1 MRQARL
7 ARILSVLFLMMMQPA
22 SQPKSDIAERDE
34 LVNAKWIIDS
44 IVGYLWPWMEKE
56 EGHRVLS
63 R

>member
-1 MRQARL
+1 
-7 ARILSVLFLMMMQPA
+7 VLFLMMMQPA